1 MEIYFFILVMLFVGT
16 AIFVL
21 AGPVYVPKQGVA
33 LRHKNFG
40 LQLGL
45 QLGSVKSMLRGLASL
60 RGIRWLAKRSFLNSL
75 YDAAARLLAHR
86 GVVVNRQEACAF
98 AVVCWTACGGISMLI
113 FGFTLG
119 SIVASIVSVVLVST
133 VRRTARMR
141 KAQQHIQEM
150 PQILRSLS
158 TALSAGKTLFQA
170 FEYIGNDSSN
180 SLAPTFLTAALSLR
194 CGISLSEVLRTL
206 DKTLEVP
213 GSELLGMA
221 LEISQRT
228 GGSLSDML
236 ATSSHMLEERE
247 QLVRS
252 LRTKTAQARLSVKIV
267 CSLPLVML
275 LLLSGLSIDFRQAV
289 CSFPGMLCVGIALML
304 DGCALLVIRHMMAV
318 IKL

>member
-1 MEIYFFILVMLFVGT
+1 MEIYFFILIMLFAGGAVFVFVGPGN
-16 AIFVL
+16 AH
-21 AGPVYVPKQGVA
+21 KQSSAVI
-33 LRHKNFG
+33 HKNLGAQVGG
-40 LQLGL
+40 LKAL
-45 QLGSVKSMLRGLASL
+45 LRSLASL
-60 RGIRWLAKRSFLNSL
+60 RGIRWLAKCSSLNTV
-75 YDAAARLLAHR
+75 YAASARILADR
-86 GVVVNRQEACAF
+86 GVVVNTQEACGF
-98 AVVCWTACGGISMLI
+98 VVVCWTAFSGMSVLL
-113 FGFTLG
+113 FGPSLG
-119 SIVASIVSVVLVST
+119 FIAASIVSVALVSAA
-133 VRRTARMR
+133 RRAACTRR
-141 KAQQHIQEM
+141 VQQHIREM

-158 TALSAGKTLFQA
+158 TALSSGKTLFQA
-170 FEYIGNDSSN
+170 FEYIGNDASN

-194 CGISLSEVLRTL
+194 CGMGLSEVLRTL
-206 DKTLEVP
+206 DKTLAVP

-236 ATSSHMLEERE
+236 ATSSRMLEERE

-267 CSLPLVML
+267 CALPVIML
-275 LLLSGLSIDFRQAV
+275 LLLSGLSLDFRQAV